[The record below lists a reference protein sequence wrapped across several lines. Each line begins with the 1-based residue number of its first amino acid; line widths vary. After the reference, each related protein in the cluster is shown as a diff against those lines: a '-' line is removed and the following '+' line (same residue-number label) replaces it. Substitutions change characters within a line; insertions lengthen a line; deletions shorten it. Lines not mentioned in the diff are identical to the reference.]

1 MRFIRRKPVT
11 VGMYLDVL
19 AALLGE
25 VSYLK
30 PPRQKR
36 NDVNAIAAADAKRQ
50 RRMARNR
57 SYTT

>member
-1 MRFIRRKPVT
+1 MRFIRRKPEPLNT
-11 VGMYLDVL
+11 DVL

-36 NDVNAIAAADAKRQ
+36 NDVDAIAAADAKRQ

-57 SYTT
+57 SYAT